1 MALEDGIR
9 QRKGMA
15 MGGKAESG
23 GSFGVEAF
31 HGMNGGPVKHPDAD
45 MDTGRHMHDGARA
58 IGGSVARGAGS
69 MPAQRHPDH
78 GPHHHREEGG
88 SGSFGVPSLK
98 SENG

>member
-15 MGGKAESG
+15 MGGNAESG
-23 GSFGVEAF
+23 GSFGVESF
-31 HGMNGGPVKHPDAD
+31 GSVNGGHTHPDAG
-45 MDTGRHMHDGARA
+45 MSHAPMPEGSRSISGNVRR
-58 IGGSVARGAGS
+58 GGGM
-69 MPAQRHPDH
+69 MPAQKHPDH
-78 GPHHHREEGG
+78 GPHHHREEG